1 MPVVWAVL
9 GTLAALA
16 VLVLLAAF
24 ICFMMAFYSPR
35 RKPVGADEFPIPP
48 GEIYEPHRDQMVV
61 WMKEMRA
68 TPHKRVSITSFD
80 GLTLRG
86 TYYEY
91 APGAPIELMLHG
103 YRGTAER
110 DLCGG
115 MQRSYALGHNVLT
128 VDQRASG
135 TSDGH
140 VITFGVWESRDCLS
154 WIDYILKTFGSDTKI
169 YLTGISMGAA
179 TVLTAAGHDLPENV
193 VGILADCGY
202 TSAREIIKKVVR
214 DMKLPADLLYPLIR
228 LGARL
233 YGRFDPDETSP
244 LEAMK
249 RCRVPIIFFH
259 GDTDDYVPCEMSV
272 QNHAACTAK
281 KQLVIIP
288 GAGHGL
294 AYPVDQDGYVAAL
307 QQFWNG

>member
-1 MPVVWAVL
+1 MNIIWIVL
-9 GTLAALA
+9 GILVGAV

-24 ICFMMAFYSPR
+24 VCFMLTFYASK
-35 RKPVGADEFPIPP
+35 RKPVGEDEFPIPP
-48 GEIYEPHRDQMVV
+48 GDIYLPHRDRMVA
-61 WMKEMRA
+61 WMKETRA
-68 TPHKRVSITSFD
+68 APHTAMSVTSFD

-86 TYYEY
+86 NYYEY
-91 APGAPIELMLHG
+91 APGAPIELMIHG

-115 MQRSYALGHNVLT
+115 VQRAFALGHNVLT

-135 TSDGH
+135 LSDGH
-140 VITFGVWESRDCLS
+140 IITFGILESRDCLT
-154 WIDYILKTFGSDTKI
+154 WIEHIQQTFGDDTKI

-179 TVLTAAGHDLPENV
+179 TVLTAVGRGLPKTV

-202 TSAREIIKKVVR
+202 STSCDIIRKVIR
-214 DMKLPADLLYPLIR
+214 QLHLPADLFYPLIR

-233 YGRFDPDETSP
+233 YGGFDPEELSP

-249 RCRVPIIFFH
+249 QCRIPVIFFH
-259 GDTDDYVPCEMSV
+259 GDSDDYVPCEMSRE
-272 QNHAACTAK
+272 NFDACTAEK
-281 KQLVIIP
+281 KLVIVP

-294 AYPVDQDGYVAAL
+294 AYVADGDAYVAAL
-307 QQFWNG
+307 REFWG